1 MVRIPATALALLL
14 ALAFSSAR
22 AFALPSFAGTYDPLV
37 LALKPALQISA
48 LPPWVRDMPRVD
60 PGASLVELEI
70 LPSWRAAGV
79 DFFAVTVVFHD
90 NGDGGP
96 ALEWRSAEGVVSTIS
111 YGLGEIGKPVGLNS
125 RTVLLPQVLT
135 RDGGM
140 VILSY
145 YGKFESLLSLAVRP
159 AREDGMAVLGARR
172 FPILVDGELQVF
184 EDSEVNGNR
193 PVPLAG
199 DVRNGSIVE
208 AELAAQTEHLEDSIG
223 FIVPIEGKIEG
234 GMLRLEALGLD
245 PEARLEMWVNDHP
258 VGSVNFPGFQL
269 DDPSLVTDWNGNLVM
284 AGWRK
289 GSMFV
294 SARHLFEGDNS
305 IVIRLARSPVET
317 GRDVFLR
324 NTGLHLRFASTPW
337 TPPAESAGEL
347 PSEVD
352 GVRSGPDFS
361 LTDPA
366 IPVVDEEPL
375 PEVVTSPGPQ
385 DAAAP

>member
-1 MVRIPATALALLL
+1 MVRTWAIALAVLV
-14 ALAFSSAR
+14 ALAFLSAR
-22 AFALPSFAGTYDPLV
+22 ASALPAFAGTYDPLV
-37 LALKPALQISA
+37 LALKPALQMSA
-48 LPPWVRDMPRVD
+48 LPPWVGEMPRVD

-70 LPSWRAAGV
+70 LPAWRAAGV

-96 ALEWRSAEGVVSTIS
+96 ALEWRAEDGIVSTIS

-135 RDGGM
+135 RDGGT

-172 FPILVDGELQVF
+172 FPILVDSELQVF
-184 EDSEVNGNR
+184 EDREVNGTR
-193 PVPLAG
+193 PVSLGG
-199 DVRNGSIVE
+199 DVRNGPIVE
-208 AELAAQTEHLEDSIG
+208 AELAAQTEQLEDSIG
-223 FIVPIEGKIEG
+223 FIVPLEGKIEA
-234 GMLRLEALGLD
+234 GMLRLETLGLD
-245 PEARLEMWVNDHP
+245 PEARLEVWVNDQP
-258 VGSVNFPGFQL
+258 VGSVNLPGFQL
-269 DDPSLVTDWNGNLVM
+269 DDPSLVVDWNGNLVM

-289 GSMFV
+289 GSLFV
-294 SARHLFEGDNS
+294 AARHLVEGENS

-324 NTGLHLRFASTPW
+324 NTGLHLRFVAAPW
-337 TPPAESAGEL
+337 TPPADSAGGI
-347 PSEVD
+347 PAEVD

-366 IPVVDEEPL
+366 IPSPDEEPL
-375 PEVVTSPGPQ
+375 PEVVTSP
-385 DAAAP
+385 AP